1 MGEIC
6 KPNGHQTHPEYEPKP
21 TANAKRDTHETQS
34 QPPLTNTP
42 VQPTDSGNRA
52 QEAQKEIN
60 RLLDALEVPM
70 YFWVMAVNWSR
81 NGNPIITTMASGTA
95 EDLLAYSEKI
105 GKIFTGNTL
114 VSALPDIEY
123 F

>member
-1 MGEIC
+1 MSNPKQPIVVTTTT
-6 KPNGHQTHPEYEPKP
+6 KPK
-21 TANAKRDTHETQS
+21 ANPHCLILQLNPPILETEHK
-34 QPPLTNTP
+34 NA
-42 VQPTDSGNRA
+42 DI
-52 QEAQKEIN
+52 AQKEIN

-95 EDLLAYSEKI
+95 EDLLAYSKKI